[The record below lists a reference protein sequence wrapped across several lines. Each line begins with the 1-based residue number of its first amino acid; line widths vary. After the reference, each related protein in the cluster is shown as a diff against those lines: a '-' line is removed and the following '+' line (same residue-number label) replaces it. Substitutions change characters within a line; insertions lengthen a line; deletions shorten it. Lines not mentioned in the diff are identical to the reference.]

1 MTSCLLPYTC
11 FIVYEQ
17 WGLKIHG
24 LRLHG
29 ALHLCE
35 PSLRLPQLRLLLGL

>member
-17 WGLKIHG
+17 WGLEIHG

-29 ALHLCE
+29 VLHLRE
-35 PSLRLPQLRLLLGL
+35 LDLLRLRLLLEPQ